1 MAQLEA
7 NAADYT
13 RDDADKVVPGAAAL
27 IVLAEHATFGTPR
40 DVDGLNLV
48 HDLLSSRTR
57 AG

>member
-1 MAQLEA
+1 MAALEA

-13 RDDADKVVPGAAAL
+13 RDDADEVVPGAAAL
-27 IVLAEHATFGTPR
+27 VVLAELATSGSPR

-48 HDLLSSRTR
+48 RDLLSSRTQ